1 MATGNEDQF
10 NKLSLHLGKL
20 FLDQKEEIRRQ
31 HEALMKEMQEQK
43 NEDRKRLDAQD
54 RQIEELKKTV
64 LALSQQLPAE
74 DREIE
79 ELKKTVLA
87 LSQQLPA
94 EDREIEELQKTAP
107 ALSQQLAAVH
117 TFPIGEMP
125 TFVKEVAET
134 RIQSASMIQI
144 NDQMGS
150 LDKVLLFLLQQ
161 PTWKKVAIVV
171 GGAVVCGLTVY
182 GLLYTAPGTAI
193 LGAIWKSP
201 EVIPKDEGWISA
213 LPALVGLKLSTRLSN

>member
-1 MATGNEDQF
+1 MATENEDQL
-10 NKLSLHLGKL
+10 NKLSLRFEEL
-20 FLDQKEEIRRQ
+20 FRDQKEETKRQ

-54 RQIEELKKTV
+54 RKIEELQKTV
-64 LALSQQLPAE
+64 LALSQQL
-74 DREIE
+74 
-79 ELKKTVLA
+79 
-87 LSQQLPA
+87 
-94 EDREIEELQKTAP
+94 
-107 ALSQQLAAVH
+107 AAAH

-125 TFVKEVAET
+125 TFVKEIAEK
-134 RIQSASMIQI
+134 RIQSASIIQI

-213 LPALVGLKLSTRLSN
+213 LLALVGLKLSTRLSN